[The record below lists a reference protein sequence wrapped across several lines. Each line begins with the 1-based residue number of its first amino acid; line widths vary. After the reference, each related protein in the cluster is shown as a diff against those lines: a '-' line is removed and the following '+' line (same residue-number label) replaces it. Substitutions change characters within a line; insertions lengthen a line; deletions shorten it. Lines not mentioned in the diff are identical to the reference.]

1 MLILTRKCGESLFVG
16 DDVKITLVEVKGGQ
30 VRIGID
36 APKGIKILREE
47 ILRQILEEN
56 RTALESNG
64 ELLNNISNSF
74 VGKSKNKKLLL
85 STAKIQVKVPP
96 NDL

>member
-1 MLILTRKCGESLFVG
+1 LTRKCGESLFVG